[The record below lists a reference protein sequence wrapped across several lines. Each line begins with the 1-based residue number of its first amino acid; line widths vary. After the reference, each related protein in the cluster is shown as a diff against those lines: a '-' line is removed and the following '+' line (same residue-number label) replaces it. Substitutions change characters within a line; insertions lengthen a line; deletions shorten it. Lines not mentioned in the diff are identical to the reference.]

1 MLNGIDVV
9 DPQYTLIKIIMIK
22 NYILTAV
29 RNLKKHTAYS
39 FINIVGLAIGMACSI
54 LILLWV
60 QDELKFDK
68 WHPKADR
75 IERVLVRIMNNGVP
89 FNVAVTPAALAPNME
104 KDFPEIESVCRF
116 KNWGAW
122 LFKYQNGEY
131 IQANSGAIDSTA
143 FNIFGFKFVKGSP
156 NGALSDAHSVVLTV
170 EAAERIFGNE
180 EPIGKIL
187 DVRERGAFKVTGV
200 IENVDHSHFDFEFLF
215 PFVNIKDD
223 GENIDEM
230 GQGSYNFTTYFLLK
244 DKNLKEKVNEKLK
257 VYLNNFDEENTT
269 ELFSQSLKDI
279 YLKSD
284 FAYDFTQRGDLN
296 NVITFSAIAFLVLLI
311 ACINFMNLTTARSSN
326 RAKEIGLRKV
336 VGAKRGNV
344 IVQFFSESLF
354 MSVLSFLIA
363 LVVVILLLPKFN
375 ELSAKDLDPMLIA
388 DPFIL
393 TMLVLVAITTGVL
406 AGSYPALYLSAF
418 NPVKVLKGKLSAG
431 AKSSLLRKILVIIQ
445 FTLSVA
451 LIISTVLI
459 SNQLK
464 YIKNKDLGYN
474 KQHLVYVGLNQGLN
488 QNYETIKQQLL
499 KNPNISA
506 VTTSRV
512 LPIYACPSFT
522 LSEWEGRSEDRTL
535 SLHFIGVGYDF
546 HKTMQ
551 IEIVEGRA
559 FGQEYASD
567 TINSIIVN
575 EEAVRQIGFDDPIG
589 KTVNFGD
596 QPMQIIG
603 VMKDFHFNNIRNKIA
618 PLMLHIAPQQAR
630 ICFMRVSGNDMEK
643 TLDYISGIWK
653 SFEPDFE
660 FNYRFMDE
668 TLGNLYRAEEQSN
681 TLINYFTIFAIFI
694 SCLGIFGLASFMAEQ
709 KTKEIGV
716 RKVMGASVPTI
727 VRMFSAE
734 FTKLV
739 IIGNIL
745 AWPLA
750 YYAMNKWLGN
760 FAYHTKLAWW
770 MFALGAVLSIVVVII
785 TISYQSYKAATK
797 NPAESLRYE

>member
-1 MLNGIDVV
+1 
-9 DPQYTLIKIIMIK
+9 MIK

-29 RNLKKHTAYS
+29 RNLKKHPSFS

-68 WHPKADR
+68 WHPKKDR
-75 IERVLVRIMNNGVP
+75 IERVLVRLFNNGEP
-89 FNVAVTPAALAPNME
+89 FLVGVTPAALAPNMQ
-104 KDFPEIESVCRF
+104 KDFPEIEHVCRF

-122 LFKYQNGEY
+122 LFKYKDGEY
-131 IQANSGAIDSTA
+131 IQANSAAIDSTA
-143 FNIFGFKFVKGSP
+143 FDVFGFKFLMGNP
-156 NGALSDAHSVVLTV
+156 EGALVDAHSVVLT
-170 EAAERIFGNE
+170 EELSKRIFGEIN
-180 EPIGKIL
+180 PIGEVLEVKG
-187 DVRERGAFKVTGV
+187 RGAFKVTGV
-200 IENVDHSHFDFEFLF
+200 IADVDHSHINFEFLF
-215 PFVNIKDD
+215 PFQIIKDD

-244 DKNLKEKVNEKLK
+244 NQNQSSAVNDKLNR
-257 VYLNNFDEENTT
+257 YLNKFSEEDET
-269 ELFSQSLKDI
+269 ELFSQPLNDI

-284 FAYDFTQRGDLN
+284 FAYDFTIRGDLN
-296 NVITFSAIAFLVLLI
+296 SVITFSAIAFLVLLI

-336 VGAKRGNV
+336 VGAKRRNV
-344 IVQFFSESLF
+344 VSQFFSESIF
-354 MSVLSFLIA
+354 MSVLSFVIA
-363 LVVVILLLPKFN
+363 LIVVVLLLPKFN
-375 ELSAKDLDPMLIA
+375 ELAGKELSPHSIAEPMILVMLIG
-388 DPFIL
+388 I
-393 TMLVLVAITTGVL
+393 AIVTGIL

-418 NPVKVLKGKLSAG
+418 NPIKVLKGKLSNG
-431 AKSSLLRKILVIIQ
+431 AKSSLLRKSLVIIQ

-451 LIISTVLI
+451 LIISTILI
-459 SNQLK
+459 SQQIK
-464 YIKNKDLGYN
+464 YINNKDLGYN
-474 KQHLVYVGLNQGLN
+474 KHQLVYLGLNENLR

-499 KNPNISA
+499 TNPNITG

-512 LPIYACPSFT
+512 LPVYACPSFT
-522 LSEWEGRSEDRTL
+522 LSGWEGNEDDRSMT
-535 SLHFIGVGYDF
+535 LHFIGIGYDF
-546 HKTMQ
+546 FKTME
-551 IEIVEGRA
+551 IEMAEGRV
-559 FGQEYASD
+559 FSEEFASD

-575 EEAVRQIGFDDPIG
+575 QEAVKQMGMENPIG
-589 KTVNFGD
+589 KTLDLFGE
-596 QPMQIIG
+596 QSYIVG
-603 VMKDFHFNNIRNKIA
+603 VMKDFNFNNVKNKIA
-618 PLMLHIAPQQAR
+618 PLMLHIAPDEAR
-630 ICFMRVSGNDMEK
+630 TCFIRIGANDVEK
-643 TLDYISGIWK
+643 TLEYIETTWK

-668 TLGNLYRAEEQSN
+668 TLEGLYRAEQRSN

-709 KTKEIGV
+709 KTKEIGI

-727 VRMFSAE
+727 VRMFSTE

-750 YYAMNKWLGN
+750 YYAMSKWLEN
-760 FAYHTKLAWW
+760 FAYHTSLKWW
-770 MFALGAVLSIVVVII
+770 MFALGAVLSIAVVIL